1 MIKMKKNKFILA
13 SVAALMAIGSVLSF
27 GSQAHTVQA
36 AQKTIHTN
44 YYAGIKSTALSY
56 NVNGKSLSSG
66 IKTNTTMK
74 YYGNPRLIKGAKI
87 CLLQCWQRQ
96 ICSIGFYW
104 QSKWKKYFPFVK

>member
-74 YYGNPRLIKGAKI
+74 YYGNPRLIKG
-87 CLLQCWQRQ
+87 Q
-96 ICSIGFYW
+96 
-104 QSKWKKYFPFVK
+104 KYVCYNVGKNK

>member
-44 YYAGIKSTALSY
+44 YYCWY
-56 NVNGKSLSSG
+56 Q
-66 IKTNTTMK
+66 K
-74 YYGNPRLIKGAKI
+74 YSFKL
-87 CLLQCWQRQ
+87 
-96 ICSIGFYW
+96 
-104 QSKWKKYFPFVK
+104 